1 MNSRSRRPAALLR
14 RTFAKILTLVIT
26 ICLLG
31 GGIAPANPSCNS
43 ECCAQPQGE
52 TSHSK
57 AHMPAADLL
66 SDCCSGLEA
75 APCPHMLESSTE
87 IKEYA
92 IAAAAA
98 EVNPA
103 TAKIAASV
111 NEVLCSSQP
120 HYHLGAS
127 ISPNIRGPSVPI
139 YLQKQSFLI

>member
-1 MNSRSRRPAALLR
+1 M
-14 RTFAKILTLVIT
+14 IT

-43 ECCAQPQGE
+43 ECCVQPSGD
-52 TSHSK
+52 TSHGK

-66 SDCCSGLEA
+66 SDCCSGLET

-92 IAAAAA
+92 IAAPAA

-103 TAKIAASV
+103 RAKIAASV
-111 NEVLCSSQP
+111 NEILFLSQP
-120 HYHLGAS
+120 HDHLAAL